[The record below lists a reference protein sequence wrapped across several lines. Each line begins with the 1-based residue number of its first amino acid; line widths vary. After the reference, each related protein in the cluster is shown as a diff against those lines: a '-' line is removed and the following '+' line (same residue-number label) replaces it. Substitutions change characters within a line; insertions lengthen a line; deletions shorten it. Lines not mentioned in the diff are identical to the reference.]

1 MNEIKAQKLFNQ
13 KRRQHFLSE
22 ERLILFEKYYVE
34 SIDAYT
40 KWTIEGGVVDRNNGY
55 WAIAEN
61 LWDMFRI
68 SYTKGDEIN
77 LLPLL
82 LEQVIIAESHA
93 TQIWQENKQELQD
106 KGYYCGPLKWS
117 EVDDY
122 LKVIQLISVCYLLQR
137 EDLLERLLQ
146 VILDNAAGDLE
157 PDSTIE
163 DFFYYRFKDR
173 DDPDYVQFGEHA
185 ALLSNAM
192 RDDDK
197 GEQLSYLNAY
207 LKDWYHEMVG
217 LTDGEY
223 QSHLD
228 PEQNGFCGYWSFEA
242 AAIAYLD
249 DLDDTSLRQYPYYPK
264 DMVDWAREQKQQRL
278 KAEDKS
284 DNLPLLLNA
293 GTPAPFTGKY
303 GIENFIGHEIM
314 LKQGEPLPAGQ
325 VSAERDKNGDPV
337 YRNDTVWRLLQRED
351 GGKVR
356 FKEEELKK
364 WQPKQ

>member
-1 MNEIKAQKLFNQ
+1 MNEVEVQKLFNK

-22 ERLILFEKYYVE
+22 ERWYCGSITLKEAKNTWKKNWESDDIELNFSFSLQADDTWDFLRLKYTAGE
-34 SIDAYT
+34 
-40 KWTIEGGVVDRNNGY
+40 E
-55 WAIAEN
+55 
-61 LWDMFRI
+61 I
-68 SYTKGDEIN
+68 SELPSMLDEIIN
-77 LLPLL
+77 V
-82 LEQVIIAESHA
+82 LEIS
-93 TQIWQENKQELQD
+93 TQFWFENKKELNEI
-106 KGYYCGPLKWS
+106 GYYTPPMPWFYA
-117 EVDDY
+117 DYY
-122 LKVIQLISVCYLLQR
+122 LKVIQLIAVCYLLQR

-146 VILDNAAGDLE
+146 VILDNAADDLE
-157 PDSTIE
+157 PDTTIE

-173 DDPDYVQFGEHA
+173 PDPEYVQMGKHA
-185 ALLSNAM
+185 ILISDAI
-192 RDDDK
+192 REKDK
-197 GEQLSYLNAY
+197 NEKIQILNAY

-278 KAEDKS
+278 KAEDNS

-314 LKQGEPLPAGQ
+314 LQQGEPLPAGQ